1 MISELESVI
10 ALEPVDEVFM
20 ALPRDEYAPLV
31 EAIVRLCEEQGIIVR
46 LQTELFKLRIAR
58 WQVDDVD
65 GIPIMKPSGRGPR
78 TDGRFLQRG

>member
-1 MISELESVI
+1 MAESPVISELESVI

-65 GIPIMKPSGRGPR
+65 GIPIS
-78 TDGRFLQRG
+78 